1 MAKTTFTLWRTK
13 AGRILIT
20 CEQVLRDDTLSMI
33 TLYFDKWSKS
43 PEGSVM
49 LVPDTTYA
57 GELDDEDMVLT
68 VIKAGTAF
76 AFEPQVVA
84 GGTSEATILPEDAVG
99 FSVDALVAA
108 VGDRSVSPGEIA
120 AENDWDTGTVMSA
133 MRKDSRF
140 EEVGVGVGR
149 FQLTND
155 AFANRSAAQRSE
167 E

>member
-1 MAKTTFTLWRTK
+1 MFTLWRTK
-13 AGRILIT
+13 AGHVLIT
-20 CEQVLRDDTLSMI
+20 TEQQMPPDTI
-33 TLYFDKWSKS
+33 QYVTQAFDTWSKGR
-43 PEGSVM
+43 EGAVLM
-49 LVPDTTYA
+49 IPDCTYA
-57 GELDDEDMVLT
+57 GELDDEGLVLN
-68 VIKAGTAF
+68 VMKAGTAF

-120 AENDWDTGTVMSA
+120 AENDWDTSDVLKA

-140 EEVGVGVGR
+140 EEVGPGVGR

-155 AFANRSAAQRSE
+155 AFANRSAAERSATVE
-167 E
+167 